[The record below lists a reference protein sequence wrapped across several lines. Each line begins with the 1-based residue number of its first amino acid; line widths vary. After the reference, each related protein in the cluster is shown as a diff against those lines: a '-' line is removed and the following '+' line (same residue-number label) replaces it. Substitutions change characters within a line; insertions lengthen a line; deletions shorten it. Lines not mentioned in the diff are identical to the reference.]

1 MSGAEEFVHHHAANP
16 AGGARDEHAHRK
28 TSSQFNDHCWGVRFW
43 CKIGSLSRYSQAQ
56 FLIPGNGSLGG
67 YLRERRTR
75 LDPVALGYVGGRR
88 RTPGLRRE
96 EVAQRAGISATW
108 YSWLEQGR
116 GGAPSAHALDQ
127 LA

>member
-1 MSGAEEFVHHHAANP
+1 MPE
-16 AGGARDEHAHRK
+16 
-28 TSSQFNDHCWGVRFW
+28 
-43 CKIGSLSRYSQAQ
+43 L
-56 FLIPGNGSLGG
+56 GSLGG

-75 LDPVALGYVGGRR
+75 IDPAALGYVGGRR

-116 GGAPSAHALDQ
+116 GGPPSTRALERALSNQ
-127 LA
+127 TGLSGPIQSSLSE